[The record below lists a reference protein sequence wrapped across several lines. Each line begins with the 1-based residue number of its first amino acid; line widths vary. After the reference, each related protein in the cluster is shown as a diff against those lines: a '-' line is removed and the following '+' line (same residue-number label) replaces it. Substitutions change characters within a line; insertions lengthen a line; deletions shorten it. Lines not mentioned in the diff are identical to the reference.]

1 MTRDEKIEALKR
13 KGVYY
18 KWKLNC
24 RSKRLHP
31 NISSEERG
39 SRTERFLD
47 DEGYSTH
54 HIVRV
59 GFKWANSR
67 EGFTFWRN
75 IADELEKEEK

>member
-1 MTRDEKIEALKR
+1 MTREEKIEALKR

-24 RSKRLHP
+24 RSKRLLP
-31 NISSEERG
+31 NVSSEERE
-39 SRTERFLD
+39 SRIERFLD
-47 DEGYSTH
+47 DEGYSTY